1 MESYDLLFAA
11 ILGEILGISFFFKG
25 FRTLR
30 QKRIIQNVPTSTI
43 RAIPIGEV
51 EIKGKSKAKYPL
63 KTPLSSLPCVF
74 FKYIEEE
81 FRKVGKTYKWVKIL
95 ETQSDYPFY
104 IYDDTGT
111 IIVNPAGAELTLVN
125 KFIKNEGKIRK
136 TEFYILENEKIYILG
151 TAIKLPS
158 RYEVEREIVEKKF
171 KEVMEDPEEKIK
183 LDKNKDMWID
193 ENEIKE
199 KEEEIKQNVKEQVE
213 KAFIENNDNIVPDH
227 LKDVIIGKGKYSPFI
242 ISTMEE
248 QHLVNHLKLQTII
261 MVYGGGLLIIGCLW
275 IILKYVNQL
284 TLR

>member
-1 MESYDLLFAA
+1 MKSFDLFFYA

-25 FRTLR
+25 FSSLR

-51 EIKGKSKAKYPL
+51 EIKGKSRAKYPL
-63 KTPLSSLPCVF
+63 KTPLSSLSCVF

-104 IYDDTGT
+104 IYDDTGAVM
-111 IIVNPAGAELTLVN
+111 VNPSGAELMLVN
-125 KFIKNEGKIRK
+125 KSIKTEGKIRK
-136 TEFYILENEKIYILG
+136 TEFYILENEKIYVLG
-151 TAIKLPS
+151 KAIKLPS
-158 RYEVEREIVEKKF
+158 RYETEREIVAKKF
-171 KEVMEDPEEKIK
+171 QEIMENPEEKIK
-183 LDKNKDMWID
+183 LDKNQDMWID

-199 KEEEIKQNVKEQVE
+199 KQEEIRQNVKEQIE
-213 KAFIENNDNIVPDH
+213 ETFEENNDNIVTEH
-227 LKDVIIGKGKYSPFI
+227 LKDVIIGKSEYSPFI

-248 QHLVNHLKLQTII
+248 QHLVNHLKSQTII

-284 TLR
+284 KLK